1 VIPKPLAW
9 GIAIV
14 LTLLEALNV
23 VAAIFVDGYESDWLV
38 HFTFTSV
45 VGFMLGM
52 REGSTAVAR
61 AMTAFRN
68 ISTPPPAPPPPDN
81 PPNPNGRPQE
91 PMP

>member
-1 VIPKPLAW
+1 MIPRPLAW

-68 ISTPPPAPPPPDN
+68 ISTPPPSAPPQPDN
-81 PPNPNGRPQE
+81 PGGPDGPRE

>member
-9 GIAIV
+9 GIASV

-23 VAAIFVDGYESDWLV
+23 VAAIWVDGYESDWLV

-68 ISTPPPAPPPPDN
+68 VSTPPPAI
-81 PPNPNGRPQE
+81 PPNEPPQPPADLQE
-91 PMP
+91 PKP